1 MKKFLSLFICV
12 LIILSSFTIFN
23 VSAKESNIQNVGDI
37 YGGTIGEC
45 SWNYDTGTNTLT
57 ISGNGTMDITPYLD
71 DSGNVVIAPW
81 DNYRD
86 EIKKVVI
93 KNGVKNIGLFAFAA
107 CKMLTDVVIP
117 NSITK
122 IEYCAFSLCENLTKV
137 SIPASVTEIEGSVF
151 EGCSKL
157 TSITITKNVSS
168 IGDNVFSNCNK
179 LSNIKVDSKN
189 KHFTSY
195 GGNLYNKSR
204 TTLYSYAIGRKGKS
218 FSVPSSVKSICPGAF
233 CGSNYLTNVILP
245 NKISSIENRT
255 FYYCSKLSSIT
266 IPNTV
271 KTIETEAF
279 YSCVNL
285 KNIYYKGLNSQ
296 WKKIKIGSGNDYLK
310 KAKLHIIIESQT
322 ISAKSF
328 TKYYG
333 DKSFSLGAKA
343 KTKLTYKSSNN
354 SVATVSSN
362 GKVTIKGIGKAT
374 ITISAVSNSKYK
386 SATKKITVN
395 VKLKPVNIKSIKV
408 KKLSGNSLKVYWS
421 KVSNINGYQI
431 NIATSNINNGR
442 KQNKTNVVLNR
453 ARKGLKI
460 KFSVR
465 TYKKIGKKS
474 FYSDWTVRNI
484 VFK

>member
-23 VSAKESNIQNVGDI
+23 VSAKESNIQNVGDL
-37 YGGTIGEC
+37 YGGTIDEC

-57 ISGNGTMDITPYLD
+57 ISGNGTMNTNPYLD

-81 DNYRD
+81 DDYRD

-93 KNGVKNIGLFAFAA
+93 KNGVKNIGIVAFAA

-122 IEYCAFSLCENLTKV
+122 IEYCAFSCCENLTKV
-137 SIPASVTEIEGSVF
+137 SIPDSVTTIEDSAF

-157 TSITITKNVSS
+157 TSVTIPKNVSS
-168 IGDNVFSNCNK
+168 IGDNVFSDCNK
-179 LSNIKVDSKN
+179 LSNIKVDSNN
-189 KHFTSY
+189 KYFTSY

-204 TTLYSYAIGRKGKS
+204 TTLYSYAIGKNSKS
-218 FSVPSSVKSICPGAF
+218 FSVPSSVKSISQGAF
-233 CGSNYLTNVILP
+233 CGSNYLTNVLLP
-245 NKISSIENRT
+245 NKISSIDYLT
-255 FYYCSKLSSIT
+255 FNNCSKLSSIT

-271 KTIETEAF
+271 KTIEYGAF
-279 YSCVNL
+279 DGCVNL
-285 KNIYYKGLNSQ
+285 KNVYYKGLNSQ
-296 WKKIKIGSGNDYLK
+296 WKKIKIDSGNDCLK

-408 KKLSGNSLKVYWS
+408 RKLSGNSLKVYWS

-465 TYKKIGKKS
+465 TYKKIGKKA

>member
-23 VSAKESNIQNVGDI
+23 VSAKESNIQNVGDL
-37 YGGTIGEC
+37 YGGTIDEC

-57 ISGNGTMDITPYLD
+57 ISGNGTMNTNPYLD

-81 DNYRD
+81 DDYRD

-93 KNGVKNIGLFAFAA
+93 KNGVKNIGLFAFAV
-107 CKMLTDVVIP
+107 CSMLNDVVIP

-137 SIPASVTEIEGSVF
+137 SIPASVTKIEGSVF

-157 TSITITKNVSS
+157 TSVTIPKNVSS

-204 TTLYSYAIGRKGKS
+204 TTLYSYAIGRNSKS

-279 YSCVNL
+279 YGCVNL
-285 KNIYYKGLNSQ
+285 KNVYYKGLNSQ

-374 ITISAVSNSKYK
+374 ITISAVSNFKYK

-408 KKLSGNSLKVYWS
+408 RKLSGNSLKVYWS

-465 TYKKIGKKS
+465 TYKKIGKKA

>member
-1 MKKFLSLFICV
+1 M
-12 LIILSSFTIFN
+12 
-23 VSAKESNIQNVGDI
+23 
-37 YGGTIGEC
+37 
-45 SWNYDTGTNTLT
+45 
-57 ISGNGTMDITPYLD
+57 
-71 DSGNVVIAPW
+71 
-81 DNYRD
+81 
-86 EIKKVVI
+86 
-93 KNGVKNIGLFAFAA
+93 
-107 CKMLTDVVIP
+107 
-117 NSITK
+117 
-122 IEYCAFSLCENLTKV
+122 
-137 SIPASVTEIEGSVF
+137 
-151 EGCSKL
+151 
-157 TSITITKNVSS
+157 
-168 IGDNVFSNCNK
+168 
-179 LSNIKVDSKN
+179 
-189 KHFTSY
+189 
-195 GGNLYNKSR
+195 
-204 TTLYSYAIGRKGKS
+204 
-218 FSVPSSVKSICPGAF
+218 
-233 CGSNYLTNVILP
+233 
-245 NKISSIENRT
+245 
-255 FYYCSKLSSIT
+255 
-266 IPNTV
+266 
-271 KTIETEAF
+271 
-279 YSCVNL
+279 
-285 KNIYYKGLNSQ
+285 
-296 WKKIKIGSGNDYLK
+296 
-310 KAKLHIIIESQT
+310 HIIIESQT

-333 DKSFSLGAKA
+333 YKSFSLGAKA

-395 VKLKPVNIKSIKV
+395 VKLKSVNIKSIKV